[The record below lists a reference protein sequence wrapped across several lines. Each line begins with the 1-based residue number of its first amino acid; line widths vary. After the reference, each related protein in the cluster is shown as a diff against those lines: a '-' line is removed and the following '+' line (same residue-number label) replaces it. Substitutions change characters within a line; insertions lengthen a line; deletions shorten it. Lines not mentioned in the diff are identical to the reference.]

1 MAVAQLVMAVGH
13 LYVAFALPGA
23 LYVGTVLI
31 GIGYGFHWAIVPAT
45 ASELFG
51 LKSFGALYN
60 FLTMANPAGCLI
72 FSGLIAGPLYDHEAE
87 KQAPGR
93 HFPRQFTA
101 SIFSSLIGMEEPP
114 KCEGSI
120 CFFLTLVILSG
131 FCVLGIAL
139 SMILVY
145 RTKAVYAN
153 LYGNSRSAPVS

>member
-1 MAVAQLVMAVGH
+1 MALAQLVMAFGH

-31 GIGYGFHWAIVPAT
+31 GTCYGFHWAIVPAT

-51 LKSFGALYN
+51 LKNFGALYN

-72 FSGLIAGPLYDHEAE
+72 FSGLIAGPLYDREAE
-87 KQAPGR
+87 KQAHGN
-93 HFPRQFTA
+93 HFKHTG
-101 SIFSSLIGMEEPP
+101 SILSSLLGIDEQL

-120 CFFLTLVILSG
+120 CFFLTLIILSAFSLVG
-131 FCVLGIAL
+131 VLL

-145 RTKAVYAN
+145 RTKAVYAH
-153 LYGNSRSAPVS
+153 LYGNSHSVPVS